1 MHVLLIHQAFVSPD
15 DAGGTRHYELA
26 RRFVDGGHS
35 FSIVASDLSY
45 LSGKKC
51 TADERVQDF
60 DGVKV
65 QRAWT
70 YSALHRSFVWRIV
83 SFLSFMVSS
92 VWVALKVKN
101 VDLVIGTSP
110 PIFQAVSAWVISV
123 VKWRP
128 FLLEI
133 RDLWPEFAVDMGVLK
148 NPVLIWLARRLERFL
163 YARANHLLVNS
174 PAYRDYLIGLG
185 IPASKVSFIAN
196 GVDPDMFHV
205 KPSEGGLR
213 DEFQLR
219 GKYLVTY
226 AGAMGMANNLEVVL
240 EAATMLNDVRDVHF
254 LMVGDG
260 KDRPKLEELARQM
273 NVKNVTFTGS
283 RPKSQM
289 PEILAESD
297 VCLAVLR
304 DIPMFRTTYPNKVFD
319 SMAASRPVVLAIDG
333 VIRQVIEEAD
343 GGIPVPPGN
352 PQAMA
357 NAVRTLFSN
366 RPRSEQMGR
375 SARDYVIK
383 FFDRN
388 KQALQFGELVK
399 QIGNKKVA

>member
-226 AGAMGMANNLEVVL
+226 AGAMGMANNLEVVI

-319 SMAASRPVVLAIDG
+319 YMAASRPVVLAIDG

>member
-1 MHVLLIHQAFVSPD
+1 MHILLIHQAFVSPD

-26 RRFVDGGHS
+26 RRFVDAGQQ

-51 TADERVQDF
+51 AAADRVQDF

-65 QRAWT
+65 RRAWT
-70 YSALHRSFVWRIV
+70 YSSLHRSFAWRIV
-83 SFLSFMVSS
+83 SFLSFMISS
-92 VWVALKVKN
+92 VWAALKVKN

-123 VKWRP
+123 VKWKP

-163 YARANHLLVNS
+163 YARANHMLVNS
-174 PAYRDYLIGLG
+174 PAYRDYLISLG
-185 IPASKVSFIAN
+185 IPAEKISFIAN
-196 GVDPDMFHV
+196 GVDPEMFHV
-205 KPSEGGLR
+205 DRPAGGLR
-213 DEFQLR
+213 DEYGLHDKFI
-219 GKYLVTY
+219 VTY

-240 EAATMLNDVRDVHF
+240 DAAARLNDLPDVHF

-260 KDRPKLEELARQM
+260 KDRSKLEDLAQQM
-273 NVKNVTFTGS
+273 HVHNVTFTGS

-289 PEILAESD
+289 PAVLAESD

-319 SMAASRPVVLAIDG
+319 YMAAARPVVLAIDG
-333 VIRQVIEEAD
+333 VIRQVIEAAN

-357 NAVRTLFSN
+357 DAVRTLHEN
-366 RPRSEQMGR
+366 RHRSEEMGR
-375 SARDYVIK
+375 DARDYVIK

-388 KQALQFGELVK
+388 QQAQQFSELVL
-399 QIGNKKVA
+399 QIGSKKVA

>member
-26 RRFVDGGHS
+26 RRFVDGGHQ

-51 TADERVQDF
+51 AAGDRVQDF
-60 DGVKV
+60 DGIKV

-70 YSALHRSFVWRIV
+70 YSALHRSFVWRVV

-92 VWVALKVKN
+92 VWTALKVKK

-123 VKWRP
+123 VKWCP

-174 PAYRDYLIGLG
+174 PAYRDYLIDLG
-185 IPASKVSFIAN
+185 IPAAKISFIAN
-196 GVDPDMFHV
+196 GVDPDMFQIE
-205 KPSEGGLR
+205 SSTGGLR
-213 DEFQLR
+213 TEYQLQD
-219 GKYLVTY
+219 KFIITY

-240 EAATMLNDVRDVHF
+240 DAASRLGDVPDVHF

-260 KDRPKLEELARQM
+260 KDRRMLEELAGQM
-273 NVKNVTFTGS
+273 NLKNMTFTGS

-289 PEILAESD
+289 PEILAESN

-319 SMAASRPVVLAIDG
+319 YMAASRPVVLAIDG
-333 VIRQVIEEAD
+333 VIRQVVEAAR

-357 NAVRTLFSN
+357 DAVRTLYSD
-366 RPRSEQMGR
+366 RAQSEEMGR
-375 SARDYVIK
+375 SARTYVIK

-388 KQALQFGELVK
+388 QQAQQFGELVQ
-399 QIGNKKVA
+399 QIGSKKVA

>member
-26 RRFVDGGHS
+26 RRLVDGGHE

-51 TADERVQDF
+51 ASDERVQNF

-70 YSALHRSFVWRIV
+70 YAALHRSFVWRIV

-92 VWVALKVKN
+92 VWTALKVKN

-123 VKWRP
+123 VKWKP

-148 NPVLIWLARRLERFL
+148 NPVLIWMARKLERFL

-185 IPASKVSFIAN
+185 IPEAKISFIAN

-205 KPSEGGLR
+205 KKTTGGLR
-213 DEFQLR
+213 EEFSLAD
-219 GKYLVTY
+219 KYIVTY

-240 EAATMLNDVRDVHF
+240 EAAKLVEDLPEVHF

-260 KDRPKLEELARQM
+260 KDRAKLEELAAQM
-273 NVKNVTFTGS
+273 HVKNVTFTGS

-289 PEILAESD
+289 PDILAESD
-297 VCLAVLR
+297 ACLAVLR

-319 SMAASRPVVLAIDG
+319 YMAASRPVLLAIDG
-333 VIRQVIEEAD
+333 VIRQVIEAAN

-357 NAVRTLFSN
+357 DAVRKLYSD
-366 RPRSEQMGR
+366 RPGSEQMGR

-388 KQALQFGELVK
+388 QQASQFGELVQ
-399 QIGNKKVA
+399 QIGKKKVA

>member
-26 RRFVDGGHS
+26 RRLVDGGQQ

-51 TADERVQDF
+51 ASNEMIQDF
-60 DGVKV
+60 NGVKV
-65 QRAWT
+65 RRAWT
-70 YSALHRSFVWRIV
+70 YSALHRSFVWRVV

-92 VWVALKVKN
+92 VWTALKVKQ

-123 VKWRP
+123 IKWKP

-133 RDLWPEFAVDMGVLK
+133 RDLWPEFAIDMGVLK
-148 NPVLIWLARRLERFL
+148 SPILIWVARRLERFL

-185 IPASKVSFIAN
+185 IPAAKISFIAN
-196 GVDPDMFHV
+196 GVDPEMFHV
-205 KPSEGGLR
+205 EPQSDGLR
-213 DEFQLR
+213 EEFHLQ
-219 GKYLVTY
+219 KKFLVTY

-240 EAATMLNDVRDVHF
+240 ESAILLHDLHDVHF

-260 KDRPKLEELARQM
+260 KDRTMLEALAKKW
-273 NVKNVTFTGS
+273 NVRNVTFTGS

-289 PEILAESD
+289 PAILAESD

-319 SMAASRPVVLAIDG
+319 YMAAARPVVLAIDG
-333 VIRQVIEEAD
+333 VIRQVIEAAD

-357 NAVRTLFSN
+357 DAVRTMFSN
-366 RPRSEQMGR
+366 RVRSAQMGR
-375 SARDYVIK
+375 SAREYVIK

-388 KQALQFGELVK
+388 QQAHQFGELVD
-399 QIGNKKVA
+399 QIGKKRAA

>member
-26 RRFVDGGHS
+26 RRFVDGGQQ

-51 TADERVQDF
+51 AAEALVQDF

-70 YSALHRSFVWRIV
+70 YSALHRSFLWRIV

-92 VWVALKVKN
+92 VWTAMKVKN
-101 VDLVIGTSP
+101 VDLVMGTSP

-148 NPVLIWLARRLERFL
+148 NPFLIWLARRLERFL

-174 PAYRDYLIGLG
+174 PAYRDYLLNLG
-185 IPASKVSFIAN
+185 IPASKISFIAN

-205 KPSEGGLR
+205 QESAGGLR
-213 DEFQLR
+213 DEFHLHD
-219 GKYLVTY
+219 KFIITY

-240 EAATMLNDVRDVHF
+240 EAASMLNDVPEVHF

-260 KDRPKLEELARQM
+260 KDRPKLEELAKQL

-289 PEILAESD
+289 PNVLAESD

-319 SMAASRPVVLAIDG
+319 YMAAARPVVLAIDG
-333 VIRQVIEEAD
+333 VIRQVIEAAQ

-357 NAVRTLFSN
+357 DAVRTLYSN
-366 RPRSEQMGR
+366 QARSQQMGQM
-375 SARDYVIK
+375 ARDYVVK

-388 KQALQFGELVK
+388 QQAAQFGELLHQV
-399 QIGNKKVA
+399 GKKRAA

>member
-319 SMAASRPVVLAIDG
+319 YMAASRPVVLAIDG